1 MNDKH
6 GKMTMTAGLKIY
18 GIARSRAFK
27 TIWCAEELGVPYEQV
42 QISFNDG
49 TNKTGDFLKINPN
62 GRVPAIVDGGFPLFE
77 SMAIN
82 LYLAKKYGEGGMYPA
97 SPQNEALTWQWTFWS
112 ANELERLMGEW
123 GYNTIVLP
131 EKERDPKK
139 AADALAALQQPL
151 AVLDAHL
158 AKQTWMLPVDRFTVA
173 DLNIAS
179 TMMRAFQSME
189 LSARPNVMRW
199 LKACYARP
207 AAITAIK
214 RREA

>member
-1 MNDKH
+1 
-6 GKMTMTAGLKIY
+6 MTAMLKIY

-42 QISFNDG
+42 QVGFNDG
-49 TNKTGDFLKINPN
+49 TNKTKDFLSINPN

-77 SMAIN
+77 SLAIN
-82 LYLAKKYGEGGMYPA
+82 LYLAKKYGYGGMYPA

-123 GYNTIVLP
+123 GYNTVVLP

-158 AKQTWMLPVDRFTVA
+158 ARQAWMIPVDRFTIA

-179 TMMRAFQSME
+179 TMLRAHQHMD
-189 LSARPNVMRW
+189 LAARPNVKRW
-199 LKACYARP
+199 LAACYARP
-207 AAITAIK
+207 AAITATK